1 MYCACVAAEAIY
13 ACIHAYLDTVCVR
26 ACVCVF
32 VCVCVCA
39 SLCVDARI
47 VLLTHIHT
55 GRQPYRDTCIHQV
68 MDGRTRHLLDRMIA
82 NGYLRSLHGTIS
94 TGKEACVYY
103 GVGAVGLE
111 CLRSGPH
118 GWGTGFDKSAA
129 GFTSGPERAS
139 VQDCEGSDSSAE
151 EEDLDWPAAER
162 GMFWGESDVPDDQ
175 EGADGC
181 ADAGWQAVAV
191 KIFKTSIMV
200 FRDRDR
206 YVSGDWR
213 WKQGY
218 SKSAR
223 KMVSMWAE
231 KEFRNLHRMH
241 TAGVCV

>member
-1 MYCACVAAEAIY
+1 
-13 ACIHAYLDTVCVR
+13 
-26 ACVCVF
+26 
-32 VCVCVCA
+32 
-39 SLCVDARI
+39 
-47 VLLTHIHT
+47 
-55 GRQPYRDTCIHQV
+55 
-68 MDGRTRHLLDRMIA
+68 MDGRTRHLIDRMIA

-103 GVGAVGLE
+103 AEGAVGLE

-118 GWGTGFDKSAA
+118 GWGTGFDKSFDKSAA
-129 GFTSGPERAS
+129 GFTPGPERAR
-139 VQDCEGSDSSAE
+139 VKDCHGSDSSAE